1 MEQFVAQLASF
12 VEQDEVF
19 VEQEIEQL
27 LIYTVL
33 LAVALAMC
41 CLVAEGEGPVA
52 RFEMGQIILWVP
64 LNWLLLGAA
73 FACVYELHGTAET
86 RWFGNCEAGK
96 VFMRLYIGT
105 QIAASVADIGSGI
118 LCGNLKSKVPILAHH
133 IGSIIGYGGGIFFN
147 RMHFYACFDG
157 ICEVTT
163 VFLNILLLSKSNT
176 RTAGWLTANFAPLL
190 KLNGALLWFTFIVFR
205 LLLFPCWLYLF
216 ATDWSHLLSE
226 EQKAKMTWFEL
237 VTYPAVTFLLLV
249 LSSMWFASI
258 HKGMMKALVT
268 KDPSKDE

>member
-1 MEQFVAQLASF
+1 
-12 VEQDEVF
+12 
-19 VEQEIEQL
+19 
-27 LIYTVL
+27 
-33 LAVALAMC
+33 
-41 CLVAEGEGPVA
+41 
-52 RFEMGQIILWVP
+52 
-64 LNWLLLGAA
+64 
-73 FACVYELHGTAET
+73 
-86 RWFGNCEAGK
+86 
-96 VFMRLYIGT
+96 
-105 QIAASVADIGSGI
+105 
-118 LCGNLKSKVPILAHH
+118 
-133 IGSIIGYGGGIFFN
+133 
-147 RMHFYACFDG
+147 
-157 ICEVTT
+157 